1 MVGALHEQPQSHQF
15 LESLSQGVAR
25 NTQTRL
31 PVVKSLDANESAQN
45 QRHSPAVTQQV
56 QTMTECAGG

>member
-1 MVGALHEQPQSHQF
+1 MVSALVKQTQGHQG
-15 LESLSQGVAR
+15 LESFCQGVAR

-56 QTMTECAGG
+56 QTMAECAGG